1 VILIN
6 IQPDFRLCLNLHPLP
21 QQKWHTQSAVLE
33 TTQEIFNVT
42 DLQQANRPQRK
53 LLAQAIGLALA
64 STALPSLAAEEAQQ
78 TLPAVKVESTVI
90 SPYKAEKASSPQYTQ
105 KLADTPKTITVV
117 PEQILRDQAVTSLR
131 DALRNVSGITM
142 QAGEGG
148 AAAGDNLSI
157 RGFDATNDLYVDG
170 VRDIGAYSRDTFNL
184 EQLEVTKGPSS
195 TVSGRGSAGGSVNLV
210 SKTAKFEDF
219 KRGTIMVGNEDQ
231 LRATAD
237 INATLTSNLAGRI
250 NLMTQDSGVP
260 GRDVTENKGSG
271 FAGALTYLLSDKTTL
286 SGGITYLDQDN
297 VPDGGVPLLTNANG
311 ERYLD
316 EKTAENYYGV
326 ENRDYDENEIT
337 TFKFAVEHNFSDTLS
352 LRNQT
357 FIGTTE
363 TSAAFTRPSF
373 DSATGEARRGGAKGR
388 DEDRDILS
396 NQTSLRSDFVSGGVQ
411 HNLVTGFDIT
421 QEEYINYE
429 LLYTDDNAPNVDLY
443 NPVTNDAYNGSITR
457 AGGKRKGTYDAL
469 SFFVSDTLTFTP
481 QWLVTVGIRVEDYD
495 QDYTQDYSST
505 NRDGSITSPYTYK
518 SSDTLVSWN
527 AAVTYKPVEN
537 GSIYFGI
544 GNAQTPLGSNLTLSS
559 DEQNLDAEEDQILEL
574 GTKWE
579 LFDAKVLA
587 NAALFRSVKTNAAT
601 NDVDNDDALVLD
613 GEQVVQGL
621 EMGINGTINAQ
632 WAIIANYTYTDSEIK
647 DSGDPEEIGV
657 VIFNTPEHSASL
669 WTTYQINRAWQVG
682 GGLQYIG
689 EYPNGDTTE
698 LDATTLLNAT
708 ASFQATDNVK
718 LQLNAN
724 NLTDEKYLLKPR
736 GSRGVPGTGKSFT
749 LTASLEF

>member
-1 VILIN
+1 MTDRYKPN
-6 IQPDFRLCLNLHPLP
+6 QPRR
-21 QQKWHTQSAVLE
+21 Q
-33 TTQEIFNVT
+33 
-42 DLQQANRPQRK
+42 
-53 LLAQAIGLALA
+53 LLAQAISVALA
-64 STALPSLAAEEAQQ
+64 STTLTALAAEEAQQ

-105 KLADTPKTITVV
+105 KLADTPKTISVV
-117 PEQILRDQAVTSLR
+117 PEQVLRDQAVTSLR

-219 KRGTIMVGNEDQ
+219 KRGTVLVGSDSQ

-237 INATLTSNLAGRI
+237 INGALSNNLAGRI
-250 NLMTQDSGVP
+250 NVMTQDSGVP

-271 FAGALTYLLSDKTTL
+271 FAGALTYLLSEKTTL
-286 SGGITYLDQDN
+286 SGGVTYLDQDN
-297 VPDGGVPLLTNANG
+297 IPDGGVPLLTNANG

-316 EKTAENYYGV
+316 EATAENYYGV
-326 ENRDYDENEIT
+326 ENRDYDKNEIT
-337 TFKFAVEHNFSDTLS
+337 TFKVAVEHNFSDTLS

-373 DSATGEARRGGAKGR
+373 DSSTGDVRRGGVKGR
-388 DEDRDILS
+388 DEDRDIIS
-396 NQTSLRSDFVSGGVQ
+396 NQTTLRSDFVSGSVQ
-411 HNLVTGFDIT
+411 HNLVTGIDIT

-429 LLYTDDNAPNVDLY
+429 LLATNDNPPNVDLY
-443 NPVTNDAYNGSITR
+443 NPVTDDPYGGSITR
-457 AGGKRKGTYDAL
+457 AGGQRKGTYDAL
-469 SFFVSDTLTFTP
+469 SLFVSDTLTFTP
-481 QWLVTVGIRVEDYD
+481 QWLVTLGVRVEDYE
-495 QDYTQDYSST
+495 QEYSQDYSST
-505 NRDGSITSPYTYK
+505 GRGGVITDPFKYK
-518 SSDTLVSWN
+518 SSDTLISWN
-527 AAVTYKPVEN
+527 AAITYKPAEN
-537 GSIYFGI
+537 GSIYVGV
-544 GNAQTPLGSNLTLSS
+544 GNSQTPLGSNLTLSS

-587 NAALFRSVKTNAAT
+587 SAAIFRSEKTNAST
-601 NDVDNDDALVLD
+601 NDVDNDDVLVLE

-621 EMGINGTINAQ
+621 ELGINGTITSK
-632 WAIIANYTYTDSEIK
+632 WVIIANYTYTDSEIK
-647 DSGDPEEIGV
+647 DSGDPEEIGE

-669 WTTYQINRAWQVG
+669 WTTYQIDRAWQVG

-689 EYPNGDTTE
+689 EYENGSTTE
-698 LDATTLLNAT
+698 LDATTLLNAA
-708 ASFQATDNVK
+708 ASFQATDNLK

-724 NLTDEKYLLKPR
+724 NLSDEKYLLKPR
-736 GSRGVPGTGKSFT
+736 GSRGVPGAGKSVA

>member
-1 VILIN
+1 MKGQV
-6 IQPDFRLCLNLHPLP
+6 QVNL
-21 QQKWHTQSAVLE
+21 
-33 TTQEIFNVT
+33 
-42 DLQQANRPQRK
+42 PQRK
-53 LLAQAIGLALA
+53 RLAQAIGLALA
-64 STALPSLAAEEAQQ
+64 SSALPALAAEEAQQ
-78 TLPAVKVESTVI
+78 TLPAVKIESSVI
-90 SPYKAEKASSPQYTQ
+90 TPYKAEKASSPQYTQ

-117 PEQILRDQAVTSLR
+117 PEQVLRDQAVSSLR

-195 TVSGRGSAGGSVNLV
+195 TVSGRGSAGGSVNMV
-210 SKTAKFEDF
+210 SKAAKFEDF
-219 KRGTIMVGNEDQ
+219 KRGTVMVGNDNQ

-237 INATLTSNLAGRI
+237 INGVLSNNLAGRI
-250 NLMTQDSGVP
+250 NIMTQDSGVP

-271 FAGALTYLLSDKTTL
+271 FAGALTYLLSEKTTL
-286 SGGITYLDQDN
+286 TGGISYLDQDN
-297 VPDGGVPLLTNANG
+297 IPDGGVPLLTNANG

-316 EKTAENYYGV
+316 KDTAENYYGV
-326 ENRDYDENEIT
+326 ENRDYDKNEIST
-337 TFKFAVEHNFSDTLS
+337 VKLAVDHRFNDTLS

-373 DSATGEARRGGAKGR
+373 DSTAGNVRRGGVKGR
-388 DEDRDILS
+388 DEDRDIIS
-396 NQTSLRSDFVSGGVQ
+396 NQTTLRSDFSSGSVD
-411 HNLVTGFDIT
+411 HNLVTGIDIT

-429 LLYTDDNAPNVDLY
+429 LRPTNDNPPNVDLY
-443 NPVTNDAYNGSITR
+443 NPVTDDPYGGSITR
-457 AGGKRKGTYDAL
+457 AGGKRKGTYDAISL
-469 SFFVSDTLTFTP
+469 FVSDTLTFTP
-481 QWLVTVGIRVEDYD
+481 KWSVNLGVRVEDYE
-495 QDYTQDYSST
+495 QEYSQDYSST
-505 NRDGSITSPYTYK
+505 GRGGVITDPFKYK
-518 SSDTLVSWN
+518 SSDTLISWN

-537 GSIYFGI
+537 GSIYLGV

-613 GEQVVQGL
+613 GEQVVQGIEL
-621 EMGINGTINAQ
+621 GINGTITSK

-647 DSGDPEEIGV
+647 DSGDPAEVGV

-669 WTTYQINRAWQVG
+669 WTTYEIDRAWQVG

-689 EYPNGDTTE
+689 EYENGDTTE
-698 LDATTLLNAT
+698 LDAVTLLNAT

-736 GSRGVPGTGKSFT
+736 GSRGVPGPGKSVT

>member
-1 VILIN
+1 VT
-6 IQPDFRLCLNLHPLP
+6 NLA
-21 QQKWHTQSAVLE
+21 QV
-33 TTQEIFNVT
+33 
-42 DLQQANRPQRK
+42 NRPQRK
-53 LLAQAIGLALA
+53 ILAQAITLVLA
-64 STALPSLAAEEAQQ
+64 SSALPALAAEEAQQ

-219 KRGTIMVGNEDQ
+219 KRGTIMVGNDSQ
-231 LRATAD
+231 MRATAD
-237 INATLTSNLAGRI
+237 INGTLSNNLAGRI
-250 NLMTQDSGVP
+250 NVMTQESGVP

-286 SGGITYLDQDN
+286 SGGVTYLDQDN
-297 VPDGGVPLLTNANG
+297 IPDGGVPLLTNANG

-316 EKTAENYYGV
+316 EATAENYYGV
-326 ENRDYDENEIT
+326 ENRDFDKNEIT
-337 TFKFAVEHNFSDTLS
+337 TVKLAVDHNFSDTLS

-363 TSAAFTRPSF
+363 TSAAITRPSF
-373 DSATGEARRGGAKGR
+373 DATTGEARRGGAKGR
-388 DEDRDILS
+388 DEDRDIIS
-396 NQTSLRSDFVSGGVQ
+396 NQTTLRSDFSSGNVS
-411 HNLVTGFDIT
+411 HNLVTGIDIT
-421 QEEYINYE
+421 TEEYINYE
-429 LLYTDDNAPNVDLY
+429 LHYANDNAANVDLY
-443 NPVTNDAYNGSITR
+443 NPVTDDPYNGSITR
-457 AGGKRKGTYDAL
+457 AGGQRKGTYDAV
-469 SFFVSDTLTFTP
+469 SIFVSDTLTFTP
-481 QWLVTVGIRVEDYD
+481 QWLLTLGVRVEDYD
-495 QDYTQDYSST
+495 QDYAQDYSST

-544 GNAQTPLGSNLTLSS
+544 GNAQTPLGSNLTLSA
-559 DEQNLDAEEDQILEL
+559 DQQNLDAEEDQILEL

-587 NAALFRSVKTNAAT
+587 NAAIFRSVKTNAAT
-601 NDVDNDDALVLD
+601 NDLDNDDVLVLG
-613 GEQVVQGL
+613 GEQIVQGL
-621 EMGINGTINAQ
+621 EFGINGTITSK

-647 DSGDPEEIGV
+647 DSGDPDEIGD

-669 WTTYQINRAWQVG
+669 WTTYQVDRAWQFG

-689 EYPNGDTTE
+689 EYQNGDTTE
-698 LDATTLLNAT
+698 LDAVTLLNAT

-718 LQLNAN
+718 LQLNTN

-736 GSRGVPGTGKSFT
+736 GSRGVPGPGKSVT